1 MKFKDPPAKI
11 QRSKTNMGED
21 GGGGDGTKFDLS
33 FDLHGIRELQISC

>member
-21 GGGGDGTKFDLS
+21 GGGTKFDLS

>member
-21 GGGGDGTKFDLS
+21 GGGAQSLTYLLIYTVSENYKFPVK
-33 FDLHGIRELQISC
+33 